1 MGKTI
6 DLSPSDEQQKALLAG
21 LYLTGQRDEAGRPVT
36 REAYDRQMLELEEL
50 AKACG
55 LRVVGICI
63 QSASEITQKTFL
75 GSGKVDEIR
84 LMIEETDAD
93 IVLFNESLSPMQ
105 VRNLEKAWDT
115 EVLDRTGIILQIFSR
130 RARTREARLQVEC
143 ARLKYMLPRLAGLR
157 VGLSRQGGGS
167 GRLSN
172 KGAGEEQLELDRR
185 HIEHRIAELER
196 QLKGVSRERAAQRSQ
211 RLSENICRVALVG
224 YTNAGKSTL
233 MNALLSRSAPSSR
246 KKGSRSAAPGG
257 REVFTEDMVFATLDT
272 TVRRIQIW
280 PHAAFL
286 LSDTVGCISQLPLEL
301 VSAFH
306 STLEEAALA
315 DLLLLVADCSDPDYP
330 HQLEVAARTLKEIGA
345 GEIPVITVLNK
356 ADLAEQDEYESAVPR
371 DWPCIRRDPV
381 NGDRIYLSAKKK
393 EGLDDLLLLLDP
405 YIGTV
410 VPSYAEY
417 DGGLEPPQP

>member
-172 KGAGEEQLELDRR
+172 KGAGEEQ
-185 HIEHRIAELER
+185 I
-196 QLKGVSRERAAQRSQ
+196 GRAH
-211 RLSENICRVALVG
+211 V
-224 YTNAGKSTL
+224 
-233 MNALLSRSAPSSR
+233 
-246 KKGSRSAAPGG
+246 
-257 REVFTEDMVFATLDT
+257 
-272 TVRRIQIW
+272 
-280 PHAAFL
+280 
-286 LSDTVGCISQLPLEL
+286 
-301 VSAFH
+301 
-306 STLEEAALA
+306 
-315 DLLLLVADCSDPDYP
+315 
-330 HQLEVAARTLKEIGA
+330 
-345 GEIPVITVLNK
+345 
-356 ADLAEQDEYESAVPR
+356 
-371 DWPCIRRDPV
+371 
-381 NGDRIYLSAKKK
+381 
-393 EGLDDLLLLLDP
+393 
-405 YIGTV
+405 
-410 VPSYAEY
+410 
-417 DGGLEPPQP
+417 

>member
-63 QSASEITQKTFL
+63 QSAPEVTQKTFL

-224 YTNAGKSTL
+224 YTNAGTL
-233 MNALLSRSAPSSR
+233 ESDIVAIKEDNSFLKVATEQNKKDIRKIYKNLEITYQKVGLVKYDAFKEMGGQLSFSIALLNNKNDGFILNSVHSS
-246 KKGSRSAAPGG
+246 
-257 REVFTEDMVFATLDT
+257 D
-272 TVRRIQIW
+272 
-280 PHAAFL
+280 
-286 LSDTVGCISQLPLEL
+286 GCYSY
-301 VSAFH
+301 
-306 STLEEAALA
+306 T
-315 DLLLLVADCSDPDYP
+315 
-330 HQLEVAARTLKEIGA
+330 KEIKGGTCA
-345 GEIPVITVLNK
+345 IALGQEEEK
-356 ADLAEQDEYESAVPR
+356 ALQMAIN
-371 DWPCIRRDPV
+371 C
-381 NGDRIYLSAKKK
+381 K
-393 EGLDDLLLLLDP
+393 
-405 YIGTV
+405 
-410 VPSYAEY
+410 
-417 DGGLEPPQP
+417 